1 MEEAR
6 TNIERADDARL
17 ALLSPDP
24 APNPNVQ
31 CELCLALHV
40 RDEFLRDRFVRE
52 LHASWFIAVERRGEC
67 LGTVVIPVFEA
78 HVRFHV
84 AVVFH
89 RRSGVSNV
97 VPVVRI
103 VYLGEAT
110 FPNTS
115 ISRSGSSNSTGVV
128 AEVAT
133 GAAVAMAAVS

>member
-6 TNIERADDARL
+6 TNIERAVRRETGGAVARPSTEPEYVGQI
-17 ALLSPDP
+17 A
-24 APNPNVQ
+24 VQ

-40 RDEFLRDRFVRE
+40 RDEFLRDRFVSE
-52 LHASWFIAVERRGEC
+52 FHASWFIAVERRGEC
-67 LGTVVIPVFEA
+67 LGTVVIAIFEA

-89 RRSGVSNV
+89 RQSGISNV

-110 FPNTS
+110 FPNTRD
-115 ISRSGSSNSTGVV
+115 IY
-128 AEVAT
+128 AT
-133 GAAVAMAAVS
+133 W

>member
-17 ALLSPDP
+17 VVLSPDP
-24 APNPNVQ
+24 APITVQ
-31 CELCLALHV
+31 CELCLALHM
-40 RDEFLRDRFVRE
+40 RDEFLRNQFARE
-52 LHASWFIAVERRGEC
+52 FHASWFIAVERRGEC
-67 LGTVVIPVFEA
+67 IGTVVIPVFET

-89 RRSGVSNV
+89 RQSGISNV

-110 FPNTS
+110 FPNTRD
-115 ISRSGSSNSTGVV
+115 IY
-128 AEVAT
+128 AT
-133 GAAVAMAAVS
+133 W